1 MLKRRIS
8 NVGPF
13 SSVLRHV
20 YFTIASSNDY
30 SLALFMDNFLYKVDR
45 IFAYENVLKAKYV
58 RKYLPSVKNF
68 LNDTAHFSV
77 YTFELYDETDSVAV

>member
-20 YFTIASSNDY
+20 YSTIATNNDY
-30 SLALFMDNFLYKVDR
+30 SLVLFMDNFLCKVDR
-45 IFAYENVLKAKYV
+45 IVVYKNVLKAKYV
-58 RKYLPSVKNF
+58 RKCLFCRKNF
-68 LNDTAHFSV
+68 LNDAAHFSV
-77 YTFELYDETDSVAV
+77 HTFELYDETDSIAV